1 VFVGWDWASA
11 AHDVTV
17 LNDQGRVVD
26 RWAFAHTERAL
37 TKTLVRLARHGTPAD
52 MPVIIERPDG
62 LIVDRLLAA
71 GHPVVPVH
79 PTAFHAAR
87 APGGVPPA
95 PSPTPVTVANSPT
108 TSAPMAIGCVGCG
121 PPTPAWSNCGR

>member
-1 VFVGWDWASA
+1 MFVGWDWASA

-26 RWAFAHTERAL
+26 RWAFAHTEQAL

-62 LIVDRLLAA
+62 LNR
-71 GHPVVPVH
+71 
-79 PTAFHAAR
+79 
-87 APGGVPPA
+87 
-95 PSPTPVTVANSPT
+95 
-108 TSAPMAIGCVGCG
+108 
-121 PPTPAWSNCGR
+121 